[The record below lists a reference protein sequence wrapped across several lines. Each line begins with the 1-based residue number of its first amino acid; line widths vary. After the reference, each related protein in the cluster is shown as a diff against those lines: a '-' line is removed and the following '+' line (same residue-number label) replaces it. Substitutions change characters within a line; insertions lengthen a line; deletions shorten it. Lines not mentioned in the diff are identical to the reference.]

1 MFSHLSVK
9 ELLLL
14 CTEKQ
19 LELDDAGIDALRAD
33 PRKSVQSLAAKL
45 SRIREKSRE
54 AERTET
60 EMLRFECGLWQ
71 EGYRKVLGMDEVG
84 RGPLAGPVC
93 VAGVMFSPDGPIPK
107 GIRDSKAL
115 SSSRRNE
122 LAPTIRIDAV
132 GFAIACRDEKYIDA
146 HGINRAIASCQ
157 HEIID
162 SLEPDF
168 LLLDGF
174 DFNESCIAQRALIK
188 GDQRSVS
195 IAAASIV
202 AKVHRDALMEAACIC
217 YPGYD
222 FAQNKGY
229 GSEAHIRAIKS
240 LGASAMHRMSYLS
253 GIVCKDG

>member
-1 MFSHLSVK
+1 M
-9 ELLLL
+9 L
-14 CTEKQ
+14 CAENQ

-33 PRKSVQSLAAKL
+33 PRKSVQSLAARL
-45 SRIREKSRE
+45 LRIREKNRE
-54 AERTET
+54 AERTEQ
-60 EMLRFECGLWQ
+60 EMLRFEHGLWQ

-93 VAGVMFSPDGPIPK
+93 VAGVIFRLDGPIPK

-115 SSSRRNE
+115 SSSCRNE
-122 LAPTIRIDAV
+122 LAAKIRIDAAQ
-132 GFAIACRDEKYIDA
+132 FAIACRDERYIDA

-168 LLLDGF
+168 LMLDGF
-174 DFNESCIAQRALIK
+174 DFPESRIAQRALVK

-195 IAAASIV
+195 IAAASIL
-202 AKVHRDALMEAACIC
+202 AKVHRDALMEAACVC

-240 LGASAMHRMSYLS
+240 LGACAIHRMSYLS
-253 GIVCKDG
+253 GIVCTDG